1 MCVADDDSERLQMV
15 REISADEYNGFT
27 VLWYAMKT
35 ITRILDPGKTP
46 ERPVYK
52 GSLSTHAGAWDVY
65 CIRCQH
71 RQIDI
76 KHEECT
82 MIFCGICRRRG
93 TPRQH
98 RCNWGSWNKR

>member
-15 REISADEYNGFT
+15 REISANKYNGFT
-27 VLWYAMKT
+27 VLWYVMKT

-82 MIFCGICRRRG
+82 MFFCGICRRRG